1 VNPINKRVVG
11 TEEPTL
17 IFVHGFACALG
28 DWNKQLEALSRFFR
42 CVALDLPGHGASEK
56 PTRVS
61 IETMGEAVNRVK
73 ELIGAGSTV
82 LIGHS
87 MGCRVVAD
95 ACQQSQLALTGV
107 VFIDGSILGRGDP
120 KTSVNRVKDAIDRVG
135 VDAFTRRLFND
146 MFLEGS
152 EPALREQLIA
162 RALKVDAS
170 FREELF
176 LDMIRWDAGRASD
189 VLKQIT
195 VPALVLQS
203 TYVNADLKRVALE
216 AVTTTPWM
224 EAVASLIPKT
234 QTRIIPGAGHFAM
247 IEAAQAVND
256 EIRAFAARA
265 N

>member
-1 VNPINKRVVG
+1 MSPINKRIAG

-28 DWNKQLEALSRFFR
+28 DWDKQLEALSPSFR
-42 CVALDLPGHGASEK
+42 CVAIDLPGHGASEK

-61 IETMGEAVNRVK
+61 IEAMGEAVNRVK
-73 ELIGAGSTV
+73 ELIGARRTV

-87 MGCRVVAD
+87 MGCRVIAE
-95 ACQQSQLALTGV
+95 ACQQSQSALAGL
-107 VFIDGSILGRGDP
+107 VFVDGSILGHGDP
-120 KTSVNRVKDAIDRVG
+120 KASVKRVKDAIDDVG
-135 VDAFTRRLFND
+135 MGTFTRRLFSD

-162 RALKVDAS
+162 RAQKVDAS

-176 LDMIRWDAGRASD
+176 LDMIRWDAGKARD
-189 VLKQIT
+189 VLKQIM
-195 VPALVLQS
+195 VSALVLQS
-203 TYVNADLKRVALE
+203 TYVNANLKRVALQ

-224 EAVASLIPKT
+224 QAVKSLIPKSEA
-234 QTRIIPGAGHFAM
+234 RIIPGAGHFTM
-247 IEAAQAVND
+247 IEAAQTVND
-256 EIRAFAARA
+256 EIRAFAARV